1 MGDPVIGF
9 GFLATATGLLTVVQ
23 LFAAVVAALCL
34 LDTLALAR
42 KRRRLA

>member
-1 MGDPVIGF
+1 VGDPVIGF
-9 GFLATATGLLTVVQ
+9 GFLATVTGVTAVQ
-23 LFAAVVAALCL
+23 LFAVVVAALCL